1 LLAGAIRR
9 RLPGELGRRQARE
22 HLRREAPGLVESQI
36 GRARG
41 DLQYRLA
48 EASRALARSTE
59 QRYAEA
65 TDRMRAALRA
75 ADELRCA
82 SAADAA
88 GKEREL
94 AQREAAINRALA
106 VLNETGCG

>member
-1 LLAGAIRR
+1 M
-9 RLPGELGRRQARE
+9 
-22 HLRREAPGLVESQI
+22 ESQI

-41 DLQYRLA
+41 DLQYRLS
-48 EASRALARSTE
+48 EASRALARSME
-59 QRYAEA
+59 RRYAEA

-75 ADELRCA
+75 ADELRSA

-94 AQREAAINRALA
+94 SQREAAVHRALA
-106 VLNETGCG
+106 VLNETGSG